1 MNASDWK
8 WQVRHSD
15 NANADRW
22 MDGGRLMD
30 GWIDGWLDGLVVDGW
45 MDDRSKFEGR
55 LGPVAESMGD
65 GLMSGLEEG

>member
-15 NANADRW
+15 SADRW

-30 GWIDGWLDGLVVDGW
+30 GSIDGRLDGLVVDGW
-45 MDDRSKFEGR
+45 MDDRSKG
-55 LGPVAESMGD
+55 
-65 GLMSGLEEG
+65 GLVQ

>member
-1 MNASDWK
+1 
-8 WQVRHSD
+8 
-15 NANADRW
+15 